1 MLKQILLMG
10 RRLRTPF
17 FFGNYILNFFLLFLL
32 HCHLE
37 CLSVCGQYRPNRA
50 PNPESAV
57 GSRVR
62 PRPLAAPSGLSLR
75 LRAT

>member
-1 MLKQILLMG
+1 VIVGCEQRVG
-10 RRLRTPF
+10 RERRVEY

-57 GSRVR
+57 GLTGPPYAVLVKAQKM
-62 PRPLAAPSGLSLR
+62 PGV
-75 LRAT
+75 